1 MTSEKGAPGGKDPRP
16 SSPGQSQVVPF
27 HDALCK
33 LPSSLLTA
41 QTLPQAVG
49 EVLIVA
55 VPV

>member
-1 MTSEKGAPGGKDPRP
+1 MTSVTGAPGGKDPRP

-33 LPSSLLTA
+33 LPSLLTA